1 MAFSF
6 LPKQKCFILTLFFI
20 AIFCCFS
27 GYADDNPVQMTAQAL
42 FCFNDKLIYSGCG
55 EAYRLNPSGNI
66 NVPPEA
72 ADLFCNGPCLFE
84 TQQVL
89 NCVNSLLSNFL
100 FYNKATIPDVRYALN
115 AGCSNTNQRGNFN
128 VGQYI
133 DGFTSNAHRS
143 TDWISHHT
151 FMLII
156 WLLFFHF
163 I

>member
-6 LPKQKCFILTLFFI
+6 LPKQKFFILTLISI
-20 AIFCCFS
+20 AIFCFFS
-27 GYADDNPVQMTAQAL
+27 GYADDNPGQMTAQA
-42 FCFNDKLIYSGCG
+42 FVCFNNKLIYSGCD

-72 ADLFCNGPCLFE
+72 ADLFCNGPCLIE

-89 NCVNSLLSNFL
+89 NCINNLLSNFI
-100 FYNKATIPDVRYALN
+100 FYNKVTIPDVRYALN

-133 DGFTSNAHRS
+133 EGFTSNANRFQ
-143 TDWISHHT
+143 DWISLHT

-156 WLLFFHF
+156 WLF
-163 I
+163 ILRLI